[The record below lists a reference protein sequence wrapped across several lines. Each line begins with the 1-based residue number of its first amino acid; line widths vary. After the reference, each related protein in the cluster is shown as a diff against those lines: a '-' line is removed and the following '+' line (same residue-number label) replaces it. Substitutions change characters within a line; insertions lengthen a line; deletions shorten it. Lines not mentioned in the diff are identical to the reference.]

1 MYLFTSFFS
10 ESVMMSISRVCQ
22 MMTSLHVVLL
32 VTLMSEVTSAIISQP
47 TSSSDPSK
55 HFSEEKYES
64 TEIETDSLFFYQ
76 EEEGF
81 PLSGKPLHSWMKFF
95 SGGDDKMS
103 KMFEDSDQT
112 NSLMDLADGDLDMK
126 ALTDLS
132 KGVMKGSDSDQVM
145 TLRFVITEQE
155 VYQFGALKA
164 LLTAIFVTSVI
175 FLAVHYICL
184 SKSKVKYDEK
194 YFTV

>member
-1 MYLFTSFFS
+1 
-10 ESVMMSISRVCQ
+10 MMSISRVCQ

-47 TSSSDPSK
+47 TSSSDHSK
-55 HFSEEKYES
+55 HFSEVKYES
-64 TEIETDSLFFYQ
+64 TEIEIETDSLFFYQ

-81 PLSGKPLHSWMKFF
+81 PLSGKPLNSWIKFF

-132 KGVMKGSDSDQVM
+132 KRVMKGSDSDQVM
-145 TLRFVITEQE
+145 TLRFIITEQE

-184 SKSKVKYDEK
+184 SKSKGKYDEK